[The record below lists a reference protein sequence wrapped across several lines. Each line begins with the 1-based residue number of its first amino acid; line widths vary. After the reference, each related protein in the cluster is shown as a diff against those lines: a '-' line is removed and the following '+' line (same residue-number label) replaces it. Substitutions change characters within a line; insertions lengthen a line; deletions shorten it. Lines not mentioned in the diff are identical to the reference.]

1 MRISN
6 IYLNNIKVF
15 NKIKLNDSYLLASFL
30 RSIFLKD
37 IASILIKKNN
47 HIHVYLNSSNLD
59 IVYFLKNNCF
69 FSLNQLL
76 DFTVVDRLEMAIKK
90 NKRFEF
96 IYVFLSTV
104 FNYRIFIRGFI
115 SIFESLKS
123 LSYLYNSAN
132 WLERE
137 VWDMYGVFIVGHP
150 DLRRILTDYA
160 FLGFPLRKDF
170 PLSGYVELRY
180 DEINKYVVVEPLELS
195 QEFRYFKFENPWK
208 K

>member
-1 MRISN
+1 LRISN
-6 IYLNNIKVF
+6 IYLNNVKVF
-15 NKIKLNDSYLLASFL
+15 DNVKLKDSYSLANFL
-30 RSIFLKD
+30 RLIFVKD

-47 HIHVYLNSSNLD
+47 HIHVYLNSNNLD

-132 WLERE
+132 
-137 VWDMYGVFIVGHP
+137 
-150 DLRRILTDYA
+150 
-160 FLGFPLRKDF
+160 
-170 PLSGYVELRY
+170 
-180 DEINKYVVVEPLELS
+180 
-195 QEFRYFKFENPWK
+195 
-208 K
+208 

>member
-1 MRISN
+1 MSFNEKKIDN
-6 IYLNNIKVF
+6 ILLN
-15 NKIKLNDSYLLASFL
+15 SYELANFL
-30 RSIFLKD
+30 RHIFIKD

-47 HIHVYLNSSNLD
+47 HIHVYLKSNNLD
-59 IVYFLKNNCF
+59 IVLFLKQSCY

-96 IYVFLSTV
+96 VYVFLSTI
-104 FNYRIFIRGFI
+104 FNYRVFIRGFI
-115 SIFESLKS
+115 SVFESLRS
-123 LSYLYNSAN
+123 LSYIYNSAN

-137 VWDMYGVFIVGHP
+137 VWDMYGVFVIGHP
-150 DLRRILTDYA
+150 DLRRILTDYG
-160 FLGFPLRKDF
+160 FLGFPFRKDF

>member
-1 MRISN
+1 LRISN
-6 IYLNNIKVF
+6 IYLNNVKVF
-15 NKIKLNDSYLLASFL
+15 DNVKLNDSYYLANFL
-30 RSIFLKD
+30 RLIFVKD

-47 HIHVYLNSSNLD
+47 HIHVYLNSNNLD

-132 WLERE
+132 
-137 VWDMYGVFIVGHP
+137 
-150 DLRRILTDYA
+150 
-160 FLGFPLRKDF
+160 
-170 PLSGYVELRY
+170 
-180 DEINKYVVVEPLELS
+180 
-195 QEFRYFKFENPWK
+195 
-208 K
+208 